1 MPQFENRRARVLSR
15 SAVAA
20 FVGAALVGTAQ
31 AATLTVGPVE
41 HVNLKTATIV
51 VLGQNY
57 HVDASTLIR
66 NRAGAVTGLGSLAPY
81 TVVSITG
88 TETATG
94 RATVKSV
101 TALPEVD
108 VPGATQLLVT
118 GVVSSQNVV
127 GEIKVGGLTVDVNAT
142 LTSDTPKFQVGN
154 LVEITGTQ
162 PNPGGIFLAQN
173 VIALAGV
180 SGSGA
185 AADLGVSG
193 SGAKADLGVSGSGAA
208 ADLGVSGSG
217 AAADLGVS
225 GSGAA
230 ADLGVSGSG
239 AAADLGVSGS
249 GAKAD
254 LGVSGS
260 GAAADLGVSGSG
272 AAADLGVSGSGAAAD
287 LGVSGSGAAA
297 DLGVSGS
304 GAAADLGVSGSGA
317 AADLGVSG
325 SGAAADLGVS
335 GSGAKAD
342 LGVSGSGKK

>member
-1 MPQFENRRARVLSR
+1 MTQFENRRSRVLSR

-20 FVGAALVGTAQ
+20 IVGAALVGTAQ

-57 HVDASTLIR
+57 HIDASTLIR
-66 NRAGAVTGLGSLAPY
+66 NRTGAVTGLGTLAPY

-88 TETATG
+88 TETAAG
-94 RATVKSV
+94 RTTVKSV

-118 GVVSSQNVV
+118 GVVLSQNAV
-127 GEIKVGGLTVDVNAT
+127 GQIKVGDLTVDVNAT
-142 LTSDTPKFQVGN
+142 LTSDTPKFEVGN

-185 AADLGVSG
+185 KTDLGVSG
-193 SGAKADLGVSGSGAA
+193 SGAKTDLGVSGSGAA

-225 GSGAA
+225 GGGASTT
-230 ADLGVSGSG
+230 DLGVSGG
-239 AAADLGVSGS
+239 
-249 GAKAD
+249 
-254 LGVSGS
+254 
-260 GAAADLGVSGSG
+260 
-272 AAADLGVSGSGAAAD
+272 
-287 LGVSGSGAAA
+287 
-297 DLGVSGS
+297 
-304 GAAADLGVSGSGA
+304 
-317 AADLGVSG
+317 
-325 SGAAADLGVS
+325 
-335 GSGAKAD
+335 
-342 LGVSGSGKK
+342 GKK